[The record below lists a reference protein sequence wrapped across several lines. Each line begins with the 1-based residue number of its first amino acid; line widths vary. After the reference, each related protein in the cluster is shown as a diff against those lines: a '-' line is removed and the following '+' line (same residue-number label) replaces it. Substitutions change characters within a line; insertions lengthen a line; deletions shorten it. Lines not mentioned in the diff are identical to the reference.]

1 MLIIPAI
8 DIRGGKC
15 VRLFQGDYNQ
25 ETVYSDFPADQAKKF
40 QDDGAA
46 LIHLVDLDGAK
57 AGKPVN
63 LDVVRAI
70 CSAVTIPCE
79 LGGGI
84 RTVEDAKAAFEAGV
98 HRVILGTTACEN
110 PLLVRDFISTFGA
123 DKVVMGIDAKG
134 GRVAVKGWVETS
146 TFDVFEL
153 IAKLEEMGV
162 TRFIYTDISTDGA
175 LSGPNLDSVAAVC
188 SRVPRCGV
196 IASGGISS
204 AKDIKNL
211 RELGKENLEGV
222 IVGKALYAGKTT
234 FSELDEAA
242 NE

>member
-40 QDDGAA
+40 QEDGAS

-63 LDVVRAI
+63 LEVVRSI

-84 RTVEDAKAAFEAGV
+84 RTVEDAKAAFDAGI

-110 PLLVRDFISTFGA
+110 PHLVKEFISTFGA
-123 DKVVMGIDAKG
+123 DRVVMGIDAKG
-134 GRVAVKGWVETS
+134 GRVAVKGWLETS
-146 TFDVFEL
+146 SVDVFEL

-204 AKDIKNL
+204 AKDVKNL
-211 RELGKENLEGV
+211 RELGKDNLEGV

-234 FSELDEAA
+234 FRELDEAA